1 MTDTNTAERITDEMV
16 HAALKAKNPT
26 LYRDHLRHPSNGPV
40 LSASTE
46 NEIQV
51 TRKMLEA
58 AFQAGRASLAASA
71 GSEPVAA
78 YSIDADPQGIR
89 STVAD
94 AITGALAFGAQGVNQ
109 PPGGHWLAPFWN
121 AAREDKAARQPVGAA
136 GSEPVTQDLDAWKC
150 EHCHGKGWRWQ
161 SESVNHGK
169 EIGVENVDL
178 RTHCDACEG
187 IGWCGPDAERAATA
201 AKQAAENELKVRGYL
216 AATLKCWHRLTGI
229 EAAELV
235 AMTQRLSGLYT
246 HPSPPEG
253 MAGWISVDERLPEV
267 GVTVLVYE
275 PFRHGEDWP
284 GTVRIS
290 FDHIC
295 PDYEGWHD
303 HCASYE
309 HFMAVGG
316 VNACGPDVTCTGPSE
331 KAPYTH
337 WQPLP
342 APPLPASAKEL

>member
-1 MTDTNTAERITDEMV
+1 MTDTNTAERE
-16 HAALKAKNPT
+16 AAEQWLRDRYGA
-26 LYRDHLRHPSNGPV
+26 YRGHFAWR
-40 LSASTE
+40 E
-46 NEIQV
+46 
-51 TRKMLEA
+51 LEE

-71 GSEPVAA
+71 GSEPV
-78 YSIDADPQGIR
+78 IGWH
-89 STVAD
+89 
-94 AITGALAFGAQGVNQ
+94 AFPHYLQHPDGR
-109 PPGGHWLAPFWN
+109 L
-121 AAREDKAARQPVGAA
+121 
-136 GSEPVTQDLDAWKC
+136 
-150 EHCHGKGWRWQ
+150 
-161 SESVNHGK
+161 
-169 EIGVENVDL
+169 L
-178 RTHCDACEG
+178 RTASDLLARHGYTGC
-187 IGWCGPDAERAATA
+187 AEPLRAMSDV
-201 AKQAAENELKVRGYL
+201 L
-216 AATLKCWHRLTGI
+216 
-229 EAAELV
+229 
-235 AMTQRLSGLYT
+235 LST
-246 HPSPPEG
+246 NPSPPEG

-316 VNACGPDVTCTGPSE
+316 VNACGPDVTCVGPSE

-342 APPLPASAKEL
+342 APPLPASEAKEL

>member
-1 MTDTNTAERITDEMV
+1 MADDTNTAERITDEMV
-16 HAALKAKNPT
+16 HAALKAKNPI
-26 LYRDHLRHPSNGPV
+26 LYRDHLRHPYNGAV

-58 AFQAGRASLAASA
+58 AFKAGRASLAASA
-71 GSEPVAA
+71 GSEPVATIKSWTNGS
-78 YSIDADPQGIR
+78 YWRNYKVEWHRNDLPE
-89 STVAD
+89 
-94 AITGALAFGAQGVNQ
+94 GAQ
-109 PPGGHWLAPFWN
+109 
-121 AAREDKAARQPVGAA
+121 
-136 GSEPVTQDLDAWKC
+136 
-150 EHCHGKGWRWQ
+150 
-161 SESVNHGK
+161 
-169 EIGVENVDL
+169 
-178 RTHCDACEG
+178 
-187 IGWCGPDAERAATA
+187 
-201 AKQAAENELKVRGYL
+201 
-216 AATLKCWHRLTGI
+216 
-229 EAAELV
+229 
-235 AMTQRLSGLYT
+235 LYT

-253 MAGWISVDERLPEV
+253 MAGWISVDERLPEA

-337 WQPLP
+337 WMPLP
-342 APPLPASAKEL
+342 APPASEAKEL